1 MPDPSRTFRAF
12 VPARDREWKSK
23 RCPCATLRPSG
34 RLPPCSR
41 TPPPLPGFTDVTGG
55 GDLGVRRTQPRVR
68 CPERPAPTAGPM
80 RGPGRPRAQTR
91 WTDELS
97 VWLCHSFC
105 SRRADKAA
113 SFSVRQLTEWK
124 ANLQPEH
131 PARAHGGHVGRPCPR
146 SRASAK
152 TWPRTPLRSPTGRPP
167 EKQEGAS
174 NPRTGLLCSPPPQ
187 APASLTLGFIRERKF
202 CIKRRN
208 QVYLNPGSESGG

>member
-1 MPDPSRTFRAF
+1 MPDPSRSFRAF

-34 RLPPCSR
+34 RSPPCSH
-41 TPPPLPGFTDVTGG
+41 TPPPP
-55 GDLGVRRTQPRVR
+55 PRVHR
-68 CPERPAPTAGPM
+68 CDWWWRPRCAAHAAQGQMPGAPRADRRPHARSGAPAGPDPM
-80 RGPGRPRAQTR
+80 
-91 WTDELS
+91 DELS

-152 TWPRTPLRSPTGRPP
+152 TWPRTPLRSPTSRPP